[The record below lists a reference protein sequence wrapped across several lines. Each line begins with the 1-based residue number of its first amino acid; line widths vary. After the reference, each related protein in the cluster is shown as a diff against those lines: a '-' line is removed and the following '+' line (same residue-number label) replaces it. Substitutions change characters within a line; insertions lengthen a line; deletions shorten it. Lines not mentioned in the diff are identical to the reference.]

1 MSSYAF
7 QTAANYGNL
16 PGVAWSPQIYSKKVQ
31 KAFRKKTVVDKITNS
46 EYFGKIKNQGDSV
59 RIIKAPIQFWAILQ

>member
-31 KAFRKKTVVDKITNS
+31 KAFRKKTVVDQITNS
-46 EYFGKIKNQGDSV
+46 EYFGEIKNQGD
-59 RIIKAPIQFWAILQ
+59 